1 MGDVVVKALWVYGLT
16 IVVSLA
22 VAVVIKLIV
31 VILNAIERRSAVPA
45 EPAPIVEP
53 AQDVVADHVAAIA
66 AAVYATIGAH
76 RIVRIEEHR
85 HSEWAVEG
93 RAAHHAS
100 HTVPHYPR
108 RP

>member
-1 MGDVVVKALWVYGLT
+1 MGDVLVKALWVYGLT

-31 VILNAIERRSAVPA
+31 VVLNALERRPAVPA
-45 EPAPIVEP
+45 EPAPVVEP
-53 AQDVVADHVAAIA
+53 AHDVLADHVAAIA
-66 AAVYATIGAH
+66 AAVYSTVGAH

-85 HSEWAVEG
+85 HSEWVVEG

-100 HTVPHYPR
+100 HTVPHHPR